1 MNRYTE
7 DYLVEQPAMELLSS
21 MGWETLNC
29 YDEKFGKDG
38 TLGRETA
45 SDVVLTRY
53 LRESILRLNPGID
66 LDALSMAIDELT
78 RDRSSLSPV
87 NANQEIYR
95 LLKDG
100 VPVTYRDDYD
110 EETEG
115 IVQIIDWKN
124 PENNTYLMAN
134 QLWITG
140 QIYKRRA
147 DIVGFINGIPLVFIE
162 LKASHKRVEDAYNNN
177 LRDYKDTIPQLF
189 WYNGIIILSNGSRSC
204 IGSIIP
210 QWSILMSGKGLNPKR
225 RLPKSVL
232 TLCYAVPV
240 NTGGCWISLK
250 ILSFTRTIPL
260 KSFQRTISF

>member
-21 MGWETLNC
+21 IGWETLNC
-29 YDEKFGKDG
+29 YDETFGKNG
-38 TLGRETA
+38 TLGRETP

-53 LRESILRLNPGID
+53 LREAILRLNPGID

-177 LRDYKDTIPQLF
+177 LRTIRTQYHSSF
-189 WYNGIIILSNGSRSC
+189 GIMVLLSSQMVARVVSEA
-204 IGSIIP
+204 SLP
-210 QWSILMSGKGLNPKR
+210 QWSILMNGKGLKPK
-225 RLPKSVL
+225 
-232 TLCYAVPV
+232 
-240 NTGGCWISLK
+240 GGCQSQ
-250 ILSFTRTIPL
+250 S
-260 KSFQRTISF
+260 